1 MAGESDVIA
10 GPDGAKRIS
19 ELLRDYFAPEALD
32 SVYQEVVRFSQFG
45 RAAQTTDGFLV
56 RLDLPHKKAAS
67 KKQGGEG
74 PFRKY
79 SRRCCAFLM
88 PPYPARKNRRSLPG
102 YMGNLGISAVARQM
116 GRLSGSCARGRDF
129 ERG

>member
-1 MAGESDVIA
+1 MAPSDQFRSREVGAVAREVCMAGESDVIA

-56 RLDLPHKKAAS
+56 RLDLPRKKAAS
-67 KKQGGEG
+67 KKQGAGG
-74 PFRKY
+74 
-79 SRRCCAFLM
+79 
-88 PPYPARKNRRSLPG
+88 
-102 YMGNLGISAVARQM
+102 
-116 GRLSGSCARGRDF
+116 LSGSIRVGAAHA
-129 ERG
+129 

>member
-67 KKQGGEG
+67 KKQGGGWAFPEVFASALRMPNASLSRPDG
-74 PFRKY
+74 PPVPA
-79 SRRCCAFLM
+79 S
-88 PPYPARKNRRSLPG
+88 ARKPG
-102 YMGNLGISAVARQM
+102 YRGGSLADAPLISAH
-116 GRLSGSCARGRDF
+116 G
-129 ERG
+129 